1 MAKHHKYG
9 GSTSS
14 RWLNCPGSTQYIHKL
29 KDQGKIPKIS
39 TSNIYSETGTVAHAL
54 GEICL
59 IKKYDIKIFYGK
71 TIPEVI
77 GKKECSKY
85 LDQKELKFIDISKEI
100 INEEYIQAVTTY
112 INYAKEST
120 DKDSIVFVEGRFELT
135 DYVGA
140 DCGGSSDLS
149 IIHPKR
155 KLLHVI
161 DYKNGKGLVNVN
173 GNTQMREYGLGIY
186 RKYKNKY
193 DLKNIQITIV
203 QPRGDHSQG
212 PIRSEDFSIR
222 YLIQWGSKVLK
233 LAIKL

>member
-14 RWLNCPGSTQYIHKL
+14 RWLNCPGSTQYIQKL

-39 TSNIYSETGTVAHAL
+39 PSNIYSETGTVAHAL

-59 IKKYDIKIFYGK
+59 IKGYDIKIFYGK

-77 GKKECSKY
+77 GKKECNKY

-112 INYAKEST
+112 INYAKENT
-120 DKDSIVFVEGRFELT
+120 DKDSIVFVAGRFELT

-140 DCGGSSDLS
+140 YCGGSSDLS

-155 KLLHVI
+155 K
-161 DYKNGKGLVNVN
+161 
-173 GNTQMREYGLGIY
+173 
-186 RKYKNKY
+186 
-193 DLKNIQITIV
+193 
-203 QPRGDHSQG
+203 
-212 PIRSEDFSIR
+212 
-222 YLIQWGSKVLK
+222 
-233 LAIKL
+233 